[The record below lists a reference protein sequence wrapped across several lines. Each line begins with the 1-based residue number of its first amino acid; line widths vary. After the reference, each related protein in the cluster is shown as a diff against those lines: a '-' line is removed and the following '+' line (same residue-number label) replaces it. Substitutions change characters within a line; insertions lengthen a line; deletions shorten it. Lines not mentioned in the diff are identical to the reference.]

1 MIRRTLAAALCAVAA
16 LAATSAAAFAQVA
29 ATPPPDTHEGEVA
42 AQQAEKARA
51 LGPYRAPLLE
61 RVVQE
66 IDEHFLDADYRWHPF
81 YGHAYPGAG
90 VTLGAGYLFRPGD
103 YDTLDVRAA
112 MSLNASKRAEVV
124 YRAPRLA
131 KRRASLTMVGGWSEG
146 IGQAFFGLER
156 NGTTDDDDTDFDFR
170 RAYTAAQ
177 VEVRPWR
184 GVVVFGGGLGYQ
196 RYEQRVGAV
205 EPDDD
210 LDDDLD
216 DDDFAAR
223 YSAAT
228 LPGFGA
234 TVNYVQAH
242 GSAGLDWRPARGY
255 ARRGGAW
262 GVTARHSVDTAG
274 DFTFT
279 QVDYDVV
286 QHVPVL
292 RDAWVLSLHARAETT
307 FAPSGHEVPF
317 FMLPTLGNAM
327 TLRGYA
333 NQRFRDRNSMLLT
346 AEWRVLLNALVDLAF
361 FYDAGKVT
369 ERPRQF
375 SLRGLESDYGV
386 GVRFHSYTTTPL
398 RIDVA
403 RGREGLRVA
412 FGAVAAF

>member
-1 MIRRTLAAALCAVAA
+1 MTACVLVVLLGVVPAAAQTRTT
-16 LAATSAAAFAQVA
+16 TS
-29 ATPPPDTHEGEVA
+29 PPTDTHEAEIA
-42 AQQAEKARA
+42 AQQAEKAKA
-51 LGPYRAPLLE
+51 LRPYRAPLLE

-66 IDEHFLDADYRWHPF
+66 IDEHFLDADFRWHPF

-103 YDTLDVRAA
+103 YNTVDLRAA
-112 MSLNASKRAEVV
+112 MSLNSSKRAEVV

-131 KRRASLTMVGGWSEG
+131 QRRASLTVTGGWAEG
-146 IGQAFFGLER
+146 LGQSFYGLER

-170 RAYTAAQ
+170 RSYASARA
-177 VEVRPWR
+177 EVRPWR
-184 GVVVFGGGLGYQ
+184 GAVVFGGGVEYQ
-196 RYEQRVGAV
+196 RYEQRVGPTG
-205 EPDDD
+205 PDAN
-210 LDDDLD
+210 LDA
-216 DDDFAAR
+216 DDFEAR

-234 TVNYVQAH
+234 TVNYVQVH
-242 GSAGLDWRPARGY
+242 GAAGLDWRPARGY

-262 GVTARHSVDTAG
+262 GVTARQHVDTGG

-286 QHVPVL
+286 QHMPVL

-307 FAPSGHEVPF
+307 FAPGGHDVPF

-333 NQRFRDRNSMLLT
+333 NQRFRDRNSMLLA
-346 AEWRVLLNALVDLAF
+346 AEWRVLLNALIDLAF
-361 FYDAGKVT
+361 FYDTGKVT

-375 SLRGLESDYGV
+375 GFKGLEHDYGV
-386 GVRFHSYTTTPL
+386 GVRFHSLSTTPV
-398 RIDVA
+398 RIDFA
-403 RGREGLRVA
+403 RGREGFRVA

>member
-1 MIRRTLAAALCAVAA
+1 MIRRIPAAALWVLAAIVAA
-16 LAATSAAAFAQVA
+16 SGEALAQSASV
-29 ATPPPDTHEGEVA
+29 PPPDTHEGAIA

-51 LGPYRAPLLE
+51 LHPYRAPLLE

-66 IDEHFLDADYRWHPF
+66 IDDHFLGADFRWHPF

-103 YDTLDVRAA
+103 DDTLDLRAA
-112 MSLNASKRAEVV
+112 MSLNQSKRAEVV

-131 KRRASLTMVGGWSEG
+131 RRRASLTMVGGWAEG
-146 IGQAFFGLER
+146 LGQAFYGLER
-156 NGTTDDDDTDFDFR
+156 NGTTDDDRTEFDFQ
-170 RAYTAAQ
+170 RAYASAHL
-177 VEVRPWR
+177 EVRPWR
-184 GVVVFGGGLGYQ
+184 GMVVFGGGLDYQ
-196 RYEQRVGAV
+196 RYDQRAGSAVDDQLDGTAFEQN
-205 EPDDD
+205 
-210 LDDDLD
+210 
-216 DDDFAAR
+216 
-223 YSAAT
+223 YSPAS

-234 TVNYVQAH
+234 TVTYVQAQ

-262 GVTARHSVDTAG
+262 GVTARRYVDTAG
-274 DFTFT
+274 DFSFT

-307 FAPSGHEVPF
+307 FAPFEHEVPF
-317 FMLPTLGNAM
+317 FMLPALGNAT

-333 NQRFRDRNSMLLT
+333 NQRFRDRNSMLFT
-346 AEWRVLLNALVDLAF
+346 AEWRILLNALVDVAF
-361 FYDAGKVT
+361 FYDTGKVT
-369 ERPRQF
+369 ERPAQF
-375 SLRGLESDYGV
+375 SFNGLEYDYGV

-403 RGREGLRVA
+403 RGREGFRVA

>member
-1 MIRRTLAAALCAVAA
+1 MFHRHLPTAVAWTLAAVMAGAPGAA
-16 LAATSAAAFAQVA
+16 HAQT
-29 ATPPPDTHEGEVA
+29 TPPPDTHEGEIA

-51 LGPYRAPLLE
+51 LSPYRGPFLE

-103 YDTLDVRAA
+103 YDTLDFRAA
-112 MSLNASKRAEVV
+112 MSLNSSKRAEVV

-131 KRRASLTMVGGWSEG
+131 KRRASLTMIGGWAEG
-146 IGQAFFGLER
+146 LGQAFYGLER
-156 NGTTDDDDTDFDFR
+156 NGTTDDGDTDFDFR
-170 RAYTAAQ
+170 RTYASARA
-177 VEVRPWR
+177 EVRPWR
-184 GVVVFGGGLGYQ
+184 GMLVFGGGLEFQ
-196 RYEQRVGAV
+196 RYEQRVGATA
-205 EPDDD
+205 DGD
-210 LDDDLD
+210 LDE
-216 DDDFAAR
+216 DDFAAR

-234 TVNYVQAH
+234 TVNYVQAQ

-255 ARRGGAW
+255 TRRGGAW
-262 GVTARHSVDTAG
+262 GVTARRYVDTAG
-274 DFTFT
+274 DFSFT
-279 QVDYDVV
+279 QVDYDAV
-286 QHVPVL
+286 QHLPLL

-307 FAPSGHEVPF
+307 FAPFKHEVPF

-333 NQRFRDRNSMLLT
+333 NQRFRDRNSMLLA
-346 AEWRVLLNALVDLAF
+346 AEWRILLNALVDVAF

-369 ERPRQF
+369 ARPKQF
-375 SLRGLESDYGV
+375 SLGGLETDYGV

-398 RIDVA
+398 RIDFA
-403 RGREGLRVA
+403 RGREGFRVA

>member
-1 MIRRTLAAALCAVAA
+1 MNRRTLAAALCALAV
-16 LAATSAAAFAQVA
+16 LAAPSGTAVAQT
-29 ATPPPDTHEGEVA
+29 TPPPDTHEGEVA

-51 LGPYRAPLLE
+51 LHPYRAPFLE

-66 IDEHFLDADYRWHPF
+66 IDEHFLDADFRWHPF

-90 VTLGAGYLFRPGD
+90 ITLGAGYLFRPGD

-131 KRRASLTMVGGWSEG
+131 KRRASLTVLGGWAEG
-146 IGQAFFGLER
+146 LGQAFYGLER

-170 RAYTAAQ
+170 RSYTSARL
-177 VEVRPWR
+177 EVRPWR
-184 GVVVFGGGLGYQ
+184 GAVVFGGGVEYQ
-196 RYEQRVGAV
+196 RYEQRIEV
-205 EPDDD
+205 DDD
-210 LDDDLD
+210 GDDIVEGDE
-216 DDDFAAR
+216 FEKA
-223 YSAAT
+223 YNAAT

-234 TVNYVQAH
+234 TVNYVQVQ

-255 ARRGGAW
+255 TRRGGAW
-262 GVTARHSVDTAG
+262 GVTARRYIDTAG

-307 FAPSGHEVPF
+307 FAPFKHEVPF

-346 AEWRVLLNALVDLAF
+346 AEWRVLLNALVDVAF
-361 FYDAGKVT
+361 FYDTGKVT
-369 ERPRQF
+369 ARPRQF
-375 SLRGLESDYGV
+375 GFKDLEHDYGV
-386 GVRFHSYTTTPL
+386 GLRFHSYTTTPL
-398 RIDVA
+398 RIDFA
-403 RGREGLRVA
+403 RGREGFRVA